1 MTSNPNPLSPVP
13 FVDLGAQH
21 AELASEITAA
31 ISAVVERGDFILG
44 NAVAAFEEEFAAYC
58 ETNAAVGVDSGLSAL
73 ELLLRAYGI
82 GPGDE
87 VITQANSF
95 IATALAISSVGATPV
110 LVDCDPDTYLIDVS
124 KIEQAITPRTRAI
137 IPVHLYGQIAEMEPI
152 MAIADQHHLIVIE
165 DACQAHGARYRGRR
179 AGSFG
184 HGAAF
189 SFYPAKNLGALGDGG
204 MAVTNDPKIAD
215 YIRLLRNYGSVQKY
229 HHEVCGFNRRLDT
242 LQAAVLRI
250 KLRHLDQWNA
260 ARREHAQ
267 RYTELLRDTPV
278 HCPLILADSEPVY
291 HLYVIRTTER
301 ARLQQALQANNIA
314 TGIHYPVPIHQQ
326 AAYRSL
332 GLAEGA
338 FPVTEQHAG
347 EILSLPMYAE
357 LTAESI
363 ERVVATIQTALHSNR
378 ADIGQPAAVVA

>member
-1 MTSNPNPLSPVP
+1 MTSNPNQLPPIP

-21 AELASEITAA
+21 AELANEINAA
-31 ISAVVERGDFILG
+31 IAGVVQRGDFILG

-58 ETNAAVGVDSGLSAL
+58 ETKAAIGVDSGLSAL

-110 LVDCDPDTYLIDVS
+110 LVDCQPDTYLIDVNQ
-124 KIEQAITPRTRAI
+124 IEQAITPRTRAI
-137 IPVHLYGQIAEMEPI
+137 IPVHLYGQIAEMDKI
-152 MAIADQHHLIVIE
+152 MVLADRHHLIVIE
-165 DACQAHGARYRGRR
+165 DACQAHGARYQGRR

-204 MAVTNDPKIAD
+204 MAVTNDPKIAE

-250 KLRHLDQWNA
+250 KLRYLDQWNA

-278 HCPLILADSEPVY
+278 HCPVVLPNSEPVY
-291 HLYVIRTTER
+291 HLYVIRTAQR
-301 ARLQQALQANNIA
+301 ALLQQALQANNIA

-326 AAYRSL
+326 EAYRSL
-332 GLAEGA
+332 GLGA
-338 FPVTEQHAG
+338 GSYPVTEQYAS

-357 LTAESI
+357 LGAAAI
-363 ERVVATIQTALHSNR
+363 ERVVATIQAALSNQQTPVE
-378 ADIGQPAAVVA
+378 ALAVVA